1 MNTTESS
8 QREPA
13 PVRANEAGPTRDEAE
28 RERVRREIER
38 MLREGELPW

>member
-13 PVRANEAGPTRDEAE
+13 PVRPAEAGPTRDEAE
-28 RERVRREIER
+28 RERVQREIER
-38 MLREGELPW
+38 MLRDGEVPY